1 MSDATGNEGLL
12 EQLAADLRPVRR
24 VRPSGGQVLA
34 WLAIAAAIGL
44 AVTPLADLPAIRAR
58 LMSMPDMWLAAL
70 GSLLT
75 AVSAAYAALQTG
87 LPDRSP
93 RWAWLPA
100 LPAALWIGASGAG
113 CLRGWVGAGPH
124 PVMMDEMRLCL
135 VFILG
140 LSLPLAA
147 ALAAMLRWACPLRPN
162 LTAMLAG
169 LASAAG
175 AATLLRL
182 FHPFDA
188 TATDLAVHAVAVA
201 GVIAVN
207 RALGGRIFGI
217 R

>member
-1 MSDATGNEGLL
+1 MSDTTGSEGLL

-24 VRPSGGQVLA
+24 VRPSGIRALA

-44 AVTPLADLPAIRAR
+44 ALTPLADLPAIRAR
-58 LMSMPDMWLAAL
+58 LMSAPDMWLAAL

-75 AVSAAYAALQTG
+75 AGSAAYAALQTG

-93 RWAWLPA
+93 RWAWLPV
-100 LPAALWIGASGAG
+100 LPAALWVGASGAG
-113 CLRGWVGAGPH
+113 CLRGWVGGAAQ
-124 PVMMDEMRLCL
+124 PVVNEEMRLCL

-162 LTAMLAG
+162 LTAVLAG

-175 AATLLRL
+175 AATLLLL

-188 TATDLAVHAVAVA
+188 TATDLTLHAIAVAV
-201 GVIAVN
+201 VIAAN
-207 RALGGRIFGI
+207 RVLGGRIFG
-217 R
+217 